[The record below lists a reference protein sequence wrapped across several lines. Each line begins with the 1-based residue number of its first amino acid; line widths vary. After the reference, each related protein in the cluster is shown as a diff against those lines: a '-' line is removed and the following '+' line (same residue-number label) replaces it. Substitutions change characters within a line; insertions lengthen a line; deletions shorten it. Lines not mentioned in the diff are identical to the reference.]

1 MSKFISWRMHWFKVC
16 LIFFSKAASAPGI
29 HHQYFFPSSNTRSY
43 LTQEAEMPEKRK
55 TDAEPGVDLLS
66 AKRARQQLSYADL
79 DDSAETGP
87 APTGGASHEP
97 GHNES
102 YRHESTGHGDDETTG
117 HTHVARKQNSN
128 QRQNNSSNSNTR
140 PRVDPVYGQRS
151 AFPGLDDLG
160 SDQLFYGPAEDG
172 LEYLRMV
179 R

>member
-1 MSKFISWRMHWFKVC
+1 
-16 LIFFSKAASAPGI
+16 
-29 HHQYFFPSSNTRSY
+29 
-43 LTQEAEMPEKRK
+43 MPEKRK
-55 TDAEPGVDLLS
+55 TEAEPEVESFS

-79 DDSAETGP
+79 DESVETP

-97 GHNES
+97 ENHES
-102 YRHESTGHGDDETTG
+102 NGHESTAHGGDEMTENTK
-117 HTHVARKQNSN
+117 VARKQNSN
-128 QRQNNSSNSNTR
+128 QRQKNNNNNNNNTR

-151 AFPGLDDLG
+151 AFPGLDDVD